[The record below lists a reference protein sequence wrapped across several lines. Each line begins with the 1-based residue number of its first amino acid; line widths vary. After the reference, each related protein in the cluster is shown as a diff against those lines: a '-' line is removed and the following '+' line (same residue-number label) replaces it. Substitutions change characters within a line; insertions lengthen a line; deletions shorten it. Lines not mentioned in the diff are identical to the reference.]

1 MPFTEEDEILIKHFR
16 MEKKYGRMK
25 ILHEFHNKGWTLG
38 GLDTLLKK
46 IDETAIIKRKAGSGS
61 PKTTRSDNK
70 IN

>member
-1 MPFTEEDEILIKHFR
+1 
-16 MEKKYGRMK
+16 MK
-25 ILHEFHNKGWTLG
+25 LLNEFLHKVWILG
-38 GLDTLLKK
+38 GLVTLLKK